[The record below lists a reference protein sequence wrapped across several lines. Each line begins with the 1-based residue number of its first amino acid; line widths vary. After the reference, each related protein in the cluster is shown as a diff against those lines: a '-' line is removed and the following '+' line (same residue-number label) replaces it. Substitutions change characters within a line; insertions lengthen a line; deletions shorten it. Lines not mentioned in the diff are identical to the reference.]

1 LKTSFVSFW
10 RKNLAFFRLAVLS
23 NLEYR
28 LNFFTDAVLQPFC
41 TSLIELTLWF
51 AVFASATTSSI
62 GGFTREY
69 YLAYALWTAF
79 VARIATS
86 WMYEFR
92 MIEEIESGTINGL
105 LVRPISFF
113 EYYLSQLLG
122 YKAITTVISLL
133 IPLAMVAI
141 FKLPTIYSRIPL
153 ALLLI
158 GYYLVLV
165 HTIGFIVSSLAFH
178 LNRIYSITGT
188 KNLALW
194 LVSGEL
200 IPIDLLPEPYKSW
213 ILNLPFCNGV
223 YIPVAYVTGRV
234 NTDMVAHGFLTTTA
248 GLAVFGLIAFF
259 MWTWGLR
266 KYVGTGA

>member
-1 LKTSFVSFW
+1 MHFL
-10 RKNLAFFRLAVLS
+10 RRNLAFFRLAVLT

-28 LNFFTDAVLQPFC
+28 VNFFTDAILQPFC

-51 AVFASATTSSI
+51 AVFASATSTTI

-86 WMYEFR
+86 WMYEFK
-92 MIEEIESGTINGL
+92 MIEEIDSGSINGL
-105 LVRPISFF
+105 LVRPMSFF

-122 YKAITTVISLL
+122 YKFITTVISLL
-133 IPLAMVAI
+133 IPLAMI
-141 FKLPTIYSRIPL
+141 TFFQLPTIYSRIPL

-158 GYYLVLV
+158 TYYLVLV
-165 HTIGFIVSSLAFH
+165 HTIGFIVSSMAFH
-178 LNRIYSITGT
+178 LNRIYSLTGT

-200 IPIDLLPEPYKSW
+200 VPVDLLPEPYKTW
-213 ILNLPFCNGV
+213 VLDLPFCNGV
-223 YIPVAYVTGRV
+223 YIPVAYITGRV
-234 NTDMVAHGFLTTTA
+234 GTNMVWHGFMTTTV
-248 GLAVFGLIAFF
+248 GLAVFSIIAVF
-259 MWTWGLR
+259 MWRWGLR